1 MPITLNFSSFKT
13 ANTFKNLIIQTEAPG
28 GEVVSQTTFD
38 LDQMSG
44 LPDSHRP
51 NPRLDILPELILP
64 IIQPL
69 KLLWL

>member
-1 MPITLNFSSFKT
+1 MFFKI
-13 ANTFKNLIIQTEAPG
+13 N